1 MKKRRKGLST
11 KQVVF
16 GFATKYVD
24 RRCNFRKISAVAIL
38 PLKLAREDKHKFS
51 WFNKF
56 LPMSGLWLRFNF
68 IWLTIT
74 LFGYA
79 WKTSASIWNLCG
91 LKPLVTQVKCGRN
104 ILISKQSRSRTQTN
118 TWTNIRTHVLRNV
131 LTLNGYHQFRK
142 YIVCDAIFKGWETIH
157 RPTISL
163 LPLVIWI
170 LILYANFLFLQGH
183 WRFCVCVFA

>member
-1 MKKRRKGLST
+1 MKKRSKGLST

-24 RRCNFRKISAVAIL
+24 RRCNFRKISVVTIL
-38 PLKLAREDKHKFS
+38 PLKLARVDKHKFS

-79 WKTSASIWNLCG
+79 WKTLASIWNLCG
-91 LKPLVTQVKCGRN
+91 LKPLVSQEKCRRN
-104 ILISKQSRSRTQTN
+104 ILISKQHRQTHEHLH
-118 TWTNIRTHVLRNV
+118 THVLQNV

-142 YIVCDAIFKGWETIH
+142 YIVCNAIFKGWETIH

-170 LILYANFLFLQGH
+170 LILHANFLFLQGH